1 MLREYGSHFHGSSGD
16 ANHDQ
21 AKENKGVRLVDSV
34 VRSFRVA
41 KLYRENTD
49 RVNHMDFSPSG
60 EMLISSAE
68 DDQIVIYDCE
78 KGT

>member
-1 MLREYGSHFHGSSGD
+1 M
-16 ANHDQ
+16 
-21 AKENKGVRLVDSV
+21 KLVDHV

-41 KLYRENTD
+41 KLFRDNTE
-49 RVNHMDFSPSG
+49 RINNLDFSPG
-60 EMLISSAE
+60 GDMLITSSE

>member
-1 MLREYGSHFHGSSGD
+1 MLNQYSSFHGGPD
-16 ANHDQ
+16 TTAEPG
-21 AKENKGVRLVDSV
+21 KENKGIRLVDSV
-34 VRSFRVA
+34 VRNFRVA

-49 RVNHMDFSPSG
+49 RVNHMDFSSNG

-68 DDQIVIYDCE
+68 DDQIVIYDCD